1 MDSIQKQ
8 NIKDVKKE
16 TVKFNDTVKASRRIL
31 FRAKTV
37 FPFDLFLDEIVID
50 ENKVDI
56 IYGIFFYSREVF
68 SIPYRQ
74 INGVSSTTGIFFG
87 GLQIEIEGFNKNPP
101 FLNKL

>member
-50 ENKVDI
+50 ENKLNFEQSPNSLI
-56 IYGIFFYSREVF
+56 L
-68 SIPYRQ
+68 
-74 INGVSSTTGIFFG
+74 NGA
-87 GLQIEIEGFNKNPP
+87 
-101 FLNKL
+101 LNW

>member
-1 MDSIQKQ
+1 M
-8 NIKDVKKE
+8 
-16 TVKFNDTVKASRRIL
+16 
-31 FRAKTV
+31 
-37 FPFDLFLDEIVID
+37 
-50 ENKVDI
+50 I

-101 FLNKL
+101 FLNKLWPQDAVKARRIINGMVTADKQNIDLTKLNLDNMKEQVEEIGVAQAH